1 MLPTERLEELLYV
14 DMSDEAK
21 YRLVNF
27 LMELALIAESHYIGE
42 LTRYCKDN
50 FDSEIPDYLK

>member
-42 LTRYCKDN
+42 LQRYCKDN
-50 FDSEIPDYLK
+50 FNSEIPDYLK

>member
-1 MLPTERLEELLYV
+1 MLQTERLEELLCV

-21 YRLVNF
+21 YHLVNF

-42 LTRYCKDN
+42 LKRYCKDN
-50 FDSEIPDYLK
+50 FDSEILDYLK